1 MRTSP
6 ERKDSVIL
14 KFIHIILLV
23 LTIALAG
30 CAKEPKEVSSPT
42 PKKEVVQ
49 NDTEPDNSQVDE
61 EDINIHQVIDLDG
74 NGSEEEITVKGR
86 ITDGPIDFTINE
98 NNGNWVEYQES
109 NDGNAAVFIEDLDQD
124 GLYEIIYNTGFRG
137 MFRINIFHYKEG
149 EFLETFQG
157 LEGKILTINSG
168 IIATEFPDGEIVY
181 SELLTES
188 SEVLADET
196 GEEDP
201 NADETASSID
211 AINEQVED
219 TEITEAEEEE
229 EEPAKMP
236 KDENVLLYEETI
248 RPILGELDT
257 AINDF
262 SSAKASDYVFDE
274 GSFDYYTGVIM
285 GLQSSKLKVYYMN
298 VGSEFTVEME
308 APAIYSD
315 LNEDLEDALEYYRK
329 AYEVLLALSMYR
341 ESLDG
346 YSQQK
351 LIKDMDRYL
360 GLAEFNHENVL
371 EALIENA
378 FEW

>member
-1 MRTSP
+1 MKS
-6 ERKDSVIL
+6 
-14 KFIHIILLV
+14 IHMILLV
-23 LTIALAG
+23 LTIVFSG

-49 NDTEPDNSQVDE
+49 NETEPDNSQVDE
-61 EDINIHQVIDLDG
+61 ENINIHQVIDLDG
-74 NGSEEEITVKGR
+74 NGSEEEITIKGR
-86 ITDGPIDFTINE
+86 ITDGPIDFTVNE
-98 NNGNWVEYQES
+98 NNGNWVEYQEI
-109 NDGNAAVFIEDLDQD
+109 NDGNAAVFIEDLDHD

-137 MFRINIFHYKEG
+137 MFRIDIFHYKEG

-181 SELLTES
+181 SELL
-188 SEVLADET
+188 SETSEGLADET
-196 GEEDP
+196 SEEDSI
-201 NADETASSID
+201 ADESNETASTID

-219 TEITEAEEEE
+219 TEITEEEEE
-229 EEPAKMP
+229 EEPAKMQ

-248 RPILGELDT
+248 RPMLGELDT

-262 SSAKASDYVFDE
+262 SSAKASDYEFSE
-274 GSFDYYTGVIM
+274 ESFDYYTGVIM

-298 VGSEFTVEME
+298 VGSEFTGEME

-315 LNEDLEDALEYYRK
+315 MNEDLEDALEYYRK
-329 AYEVLLALSMYR
+329 AYEVLLALSTYQ
-341 ESLDG
+341 ESLDD

-371 EALIENA
+371 EALNENG

>member
-1 MRTSP
+1 MKS
-6 ERKDSVIL
+6 
-14 KFIHIILLV
+14 IHMILLV
-23 LTIALAG
+23 LTIVFSG

-49 NDTEPDNSQVDE
+49 NETEPDNSQVDE
-61 EDINIHQVIDLDG
+61 ENINIHQVIDLDG
-74 NGSEEEITVKGR
+74 NGSEEEITIKGR
-86 ITDGPIDFTINE
+86 ITDGPIDFTVNE
-98 NNGNWVEYQES
+98 NNGNWVEYQEI
-109 NDGNAAVFIEDLDQD
+109 NDGNAAVFIEDLDHD

-137 MFRINIFHYKEG
+137 MFRIDIFHYKEG

-181 SELLTES
+181 SELL
-188 SEVLADET
+188 SETSEGLADET
-196 GEEDP
+196 SEEDSI
-201 NADETASSID
+201 ADESNETASTID

-219 TEITEAEEEE
+219 TEITE
-229 EEPAKMP
+229 EEPAKMQ

-248 RPILGELDT
+248 RPMLGELDT

-262 SSAKASDYVFDE
+262 SSAKASDYEFSE
-274 GSFDYYTGVIM
+274 ESFDYYTGVIM

-298 VGSEFTVEME
+298 VGSEFTGEME

-315 LNEDLEDALEYYRK
+315 MNEDLEDALEYYRK
-329 AYEVLLALSMYR
+329 AYEVLLALSTYQ
-341 ESLDG
+341 ESLDD

-371 EALIENA
+371 EALNENG

>member
-1 MRTSP
+1 MKS
-6 ERKDSVIL
+6 K
-14 KFIHIILLV
+14 HIILLV

-30 CAKEPKEVSSPT
+30 CAKEPKEVSSTT
-42 PKKEVVQ
+42 PKKEAVQ
-49 NDTEPDNSQVDE
+49 NKTETDNSQVDE
-61 EDINIHQVIDLDG
+61 ESINIHQVIDLDG

-86 ITDGPIDFTINE
+86 ITDGSILFTVNE
-98 NNGNWVEYQES
+98 NGNSVEYQES
-109 NDGNAAVFIEDLDQD
+109 NEGNAAVFIEDLDHD

-137 MFRINIFHYKEG
+137 MFRINVFHYQDG
-149 EFLETFQG
+149 QILEVFNG

-168 IIATEFPDGEIVY
+168 VIATEFPDGEIVY
-181 SELLTES
+181 SELLSES
-188 SEVLADET
+188 SEGLADET
-196 GEEDP
+196 GKEDSIS
-201 NADETASSID
+201 NESNETASSID

-219 TEITEAEEEE
+219 TEITEEKKE
-229 EEPAKMP
+229 EEPAKMQ
-236 KDENVLLYEETI
+236 KDENVHLYEEAV

-262 SSAKASDYVFDE
+262 SSAKASDYEFNE
-274 GSFDYYTGVIM
+274 ESFDYYTGVIM

-298 VGSEFTVEME
+298 VGTGYTGEME

-315 LNEDLEDALEYYRK
+315 MNEDLEDALEYYRK

-341 ESLDG
+341 ESLDD

-371 EALIENA
+371 EALNENG

>member
-1 MRTSP
+1 
-6 ERKDSVIL
+6 L
-14 KFIHIILLV
+14 KSIHMILLV
-23 LTIALAG
+23 LTIALAA

-42 PKKEVVQ
+42 PKKEVVR
-49 NDTEPDNSQVDE
+49 NETEPDNSQEDE
-61 EDINIHQVIDLDG
+61 ENINLHQVIDLDG

-86 ITDGPIDFTINE
+86 ITDGPILFTVSEI
-98 NNGNWVEYQES
+98 NGNGVEYQES
-109 NDGNAAVFIEDLDQD
+109 NDGNAAVFIEDLDHD

-137 MFRINIFHYKEG
+137 MFRIDIFHYKEG

-181 SELLTES
+181 SELL
-188 SEVLADET
+188 SETSEGLADEK

-201 NADETASSID
+201 ISDESNETASSID
-211 AINEQVED
+211 TINEQIED
-219 TEITEAEEEE
+219 TEITEEEE

-257 AINDF
+257 AVNDF
-262 SSAKASDYVFDE
+262 SSAEVSDYEFNE
-274 GSFDYYTGVIM
+274 ESFEYYTGVII

-298 VGSEFTVEME
+298 VGTGYTGEME

-315 LNEDLEDALEYYRK
+315 MNQDLEDALEYYRK

-341 ESLDG
+341 ESLDD

-371 EALIENA
+371 EALNENA